1 MYRSVEPSS
10 PGTTA
15 PHRHAPPV
23 ALSDFI
29 ARTTP
34 FTEYT
39 NLYDGP
45 ASSPEATRT
54 EANGQSMQISGQDAP
69 QGQNTD
75 INGAST
81 PPEAQESSTRNDGWS
96 SEWLA
101 TRSQLMPSRHQ
112 GKKAD
117 WIRGW
122 SEAVVI
128 HGTETYCCCSE
139 TLDANQGGGK
149 GKKNDIT
156 GAVRFM
162 RLGSGSTVKE
172 ASSVETINICPNCSR
187 PPSPPLSTVASATS
201 EEKTASRQSQSFGKK
216 VTELLKRV
224 KRSHSANRRDAE
236 IRELTRPNSQPR
248 WLSAQRLAAA
258 HQQTV
263 QKSQSMDILRNRN
276 AQAIATPSSDS
287 ELSDSDAPPGRRAMA
302 KSKSRLRRAAA
313 LLQRTTR
320 PNV

>member
-1 MYRSVEPSS
+1 MYRSVETSS

-15 PHRHAPPV
+15 PHRPAPPV

-39 NLYDGP
+39 NFYDGP

-54 EANGQSMQISGQDAP
+54 ETNGLSMQMTGQHVQ
-69 QGQNTD
+69 QGQKTEPT
-75 INGAST
+75 GTPT
-81 PPEAQESSTRNDGWS
+81 PPEAQELPSRNDGWS

-117 WIRGW
+117 WVRGW
-122 SEAVVI
+122 SEAVVV

-139 TLDANQGGGK
+139 TLDANQGGK
-149 GKKNDIT
+149 SKRNDIT
-156 GAVRFM
+156 GAVRFI
-162 RLGSGSTVKE
+162 RLGANPTPTKE
-172 ASSVETINICPNCSR
+172 ASSDETINICPNCSR
-187 PPSPPLSTVASATS
+187 PPSPPLSPLPSAPS
-201 EEKTASRQSQSFGKK
+201 EDNTPARQSQSFGKK
-216 VTELLKRV
+216 VTDLLKRV
-224 KRSHSANRRDAE
+224 KQSHSANKRDAE

-276 AQAIATPSSDS
+276 NRAIATPSSDS
-287 ELSDSDAPPGRRAMA
+287 DSSDPDAPPGRQAMA

-313 LLQRTTR
+313 LLQRTAR